1 MPRLFLSRNIQV
13 RNGAPGHQ
21 RALEAAQQS
30 CAQAEEARA
39 AAEAALA
46 ATEVCTGFQRRAT
59 YEQTSSPPLI
69 ITDGGCHHACSR
81 PAHLSACLPA
91 CLCASQAEL
100 ARVAARDEAREAR
113 FREAQRCGAAYDH
126 VQVLRPLRSGGG
138 FGGL

>member
-1 MPRLFLSRNIQV
+1 MPRNIQV

-21 RALEAAQQS
+21 RALEATQQS

-46 ATEVCTGFQRRAT
+46 ATEVCTGFQCHRRRLPSCVRPP
-59 YEQTSSPPLI
+59 SS
-69 ITDGGCHHACSR
+69 SV
-81 PAHLSACLPA
+81 CLPA

-126 VQVLRPLRSGGG
+126 AQVLRPLRSSGS